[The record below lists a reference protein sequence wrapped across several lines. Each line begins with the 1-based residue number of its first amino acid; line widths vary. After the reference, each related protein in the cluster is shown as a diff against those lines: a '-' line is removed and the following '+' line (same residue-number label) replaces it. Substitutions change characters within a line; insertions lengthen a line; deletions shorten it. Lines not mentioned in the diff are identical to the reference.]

1 MKEFLT
7 TRIRVLI
14 LFIITLFNSCSD
26 EESLNQD
33 KINLELLNSLNDVF
47 DSGKKLMAMT
57 NGLNELEL
65 HNGNQEILFIAVHG
79 KGSRGYEW
87 IYPLNV
93 INDENNL
100 ISFFRWNDNS
110 CINSSIKLLDDS
122 IKDRLK
128 KYKNIEKVIL
138 FGHSYGGLLT
148 ASFMDQWTGEIPLE
162 VHSIASPLKGLDSI
176 SFFCEYKIPKK
187 VPTKSTFYEWRTIHL
202 LDGAFKHLDYDPQN
216 VEIIGSKVTRLPEKY
231 KNNKL
236 GHNWSISWVAEQIK

>member
-1 MKEFLT
+1 LKEFLT

-187 VPTKSTFYEWRTIHL
+187 VPTKSTFYEWRTNS
-202 LDGAFKHLDYDPQN
+202 F
-216 VEIIGSKVTRLPEKY
+216 T
-231 KNNKL
+231 
-236 GHNWSISWVAEQIK
+236 

>member
-187 VPTKSTFYEWRTIHL
+187 VPTKSTFYEWRTNS
-202 LDGAFKHLDYDPQN
+202 F
-216 VEIIGSKVTRLPEKY
+216 T
-231 KNNKL
+231 
-236 GHNWSISWVAEQIK
+236 